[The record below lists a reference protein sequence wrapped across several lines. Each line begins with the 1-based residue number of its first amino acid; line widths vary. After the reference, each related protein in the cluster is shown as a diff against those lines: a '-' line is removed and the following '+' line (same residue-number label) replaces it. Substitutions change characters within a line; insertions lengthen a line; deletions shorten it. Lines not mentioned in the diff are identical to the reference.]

1 MKAPWPFGHLGLKAL
16 SLGLAVMLWLFVS
29 GDAVVERG
37 LRVPLE
43 FSQFPAGLEMMGD
56 MPSLVDVRVRG
67 ASSALSLLGPGDIV
81 AQLDLKSATAGRRL
95 YQLTPEQVRVPY
107 GVQVVQVMP
116 PTVALAFET
125 SATRSV
131 PVVPA
136 VEGDPAPGFVV
147 GKVVVDPPTVDVVGP
162 RSAVEQVTE
171 ALTEPVSVAGAS
183 AMVTDGVTVGF
194 QDGALRLKV
203 PRQARVTVEVMPGP
217 VERTLHQRPV
227 HFENLRPSLIAR
239 PDPSSVDV
247 VLRGSRE
254 GVNRVA
260 SDEVTA
266 SVDVAGLGP
275 GSYTLPVRV
284 DNPARAGVARI
295 LPATVQ
301 VQITSG
307 KD

>member
-81 AQLDLKSATAGRRL
+81 AQLDLKSATPGRRL